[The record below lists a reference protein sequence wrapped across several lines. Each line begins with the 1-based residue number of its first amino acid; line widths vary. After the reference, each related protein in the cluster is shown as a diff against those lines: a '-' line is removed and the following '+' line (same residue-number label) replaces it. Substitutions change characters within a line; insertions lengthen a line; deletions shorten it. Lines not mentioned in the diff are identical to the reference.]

1 MIQSEYE
8 IFSLKKGV
16 KDTLRSLTPMFDV
29 FCGSSVC
36 VLKSKATSEKT
47 IISDVLT
54 FRLQDNGL
62 WCFGLSRLESNQ
74 HSRLDEVSLIYG
86 TCLFLGTI
94 YYFQ

>member
-8 IFSLKKGV
+8 IFRLKKGV

-36 VLKSKATSEKT
+36 MLKSKATSEKT

-62 WCFGLSRLESNQ
+62 WCSSRLESNQ
-74 HSRLDEVSLIYG
+74 HPRLDEVSLIYG